1 MSFLPQLFLS
11 NIKAKDG
18 LARPNRFQVILP
30 IPSLVGKNLQAGLLE
45 TLVNLPNSVFSDVT
59 TKVIGAEGKSSSPS
73 ITRYLSLQC
82 ETAELPGKSLN
93 TEPIQVYNLTYEI
106 PYQAV
111 YTDTSFTF
119 LCTNE
124 FYERKLF
131 DRWLETIVAPDTNN
145 IRFSKNSLS
154 ETYMTNIKVV
164 QYDDFI
170 KQIYAVEF
178 IDAFPKTI
186 SAQPLS
192 WSDDGFHRLT
202 IQFAYK
208 RFRTIY
214 QGGYDLAAATNALL
228 GSSIAGVPVKDILAG
243 QIKGTAAAAKEA
255 LRNPFSIF

>member
-1 MSFLPQLFLS
+1 MAFLPQLFLS

-18 LARPNRFQVILP
+18 LAKPNRFQVILP

-59 TKVIGAEGKSSSPS
+59 TKVIGTEGKSSSPS
-73 ITRYLSLQC
+73 ITRYLALQC

-170 KQIYAVEF
+170 KQIYAVEL

-202 IQFAYK
+202 VQFAYK